1 MTQTGLIKHNI
12 ARTYALLGGGKTIR
26 KPLRNLLDAH
36 DALIAGL
43 PTSALLHLQS
53 KVPLLA
59 TDDALEKVIGISAKA
74 LRRRKI
80 DASEIALSTEQS
92 NRTWTFTEILLRT
105 TDVLG
110 AQAEAEAWLNR
121 PAIGLDR
128 RRPIDLLCTAAGVD
142 AVEDYL
148 TRIEYGVYA

>member
-1 MTQTGLIKHNI
+1 MDQTGPIKCDI
-12 ARTYALLGGGKTIR
+12 ARTCALLGGSDTFP
-26 KPLRNLLDAH
+26 KPIRNLLDAH

-53 KVPLLA
+53 KVPLLV

-74 LRRRKI
+74 LRRRKMN
-80 DASEIALSTEQS
+80 ASEIALSIEQS
-92 NRTWTFTEILLRT
+92 NRTWTFTEILLRA

-121 PAIGLDR
+121 PALGLDR

-148 TRIEYGVYA
+148 TRIDYGVYA

>member
-1 MTQTGLIKHNI
+1 MEMIKHNI
-12 ARTYALLGGGKTIR
+12 ARTYALLGGSGTFP
-26 KPLRNLLDAH
+26 KPLRNLLEAH
-36 DALIAGL
+36 DALVAGL
-43 PTSALLHLQS
+43 PTFALLHLQS

-59 TDDALEKVIGISAKA
+59 TDYALEKVIGISAKA

-80 DASEIALSTEQS
+80 NASDISLSIEQS
-92 NRTWTFTEILLRT
+92 NRTWTVTEILLRA
-105 TDVLG
+105 TDLLG

-121 PAIGLDR
+121 PAIGLDW

-148 TRIEYGVYA
+148 TRIDYGVYA

>member
-12 ARTYALLGGGKTIR
+12 ARTYALLGGGKTFP

-59 TDDALEKVIGISAKA
+59 TDDALEKVIGISAKV
-74 LRRRKI
+74 LRRRKMN
-80 DASEIALSTEQS
+80 ASEIALSTEQS

-148 TRIEYGVYA
+148 TRIDYGVYA

>member
-74 LRRRKI
+74 LRRRKMN
-80 DASEIALSTEQS
+80 ASEIALSTEQS
-92 NRTWTFTEILLRT
+92 NRTWTFTEILL
-105 TDVLG
+105 
-110 AQAEAEAWLNR
+110 
-121 PAIGLDR
+121 
-128 RRPIDLLCTAAGVD
+128 
-142 AVEDYL
+142 
-148 TRIEYGVYA
+148 